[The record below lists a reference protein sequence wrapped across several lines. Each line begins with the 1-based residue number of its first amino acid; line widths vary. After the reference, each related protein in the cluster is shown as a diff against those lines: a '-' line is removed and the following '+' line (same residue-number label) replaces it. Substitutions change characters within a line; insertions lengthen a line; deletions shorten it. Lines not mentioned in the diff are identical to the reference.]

1 MKCDEA
7 RRRLLAGAEDPA
19 ATRHLEGCAACF
31 DALEATDPLVP
42 SLVAASPP
50 PSPAPDG
57 LLPAVLARW
66 ADQPRPL
73 TAPVGGLTLGLAAVA
88 LLAAF
93 AIEAFVGAEPG
104 RLAELGVLAGAA
116 LDLAGTAVV
125 GLATVR
131 SILLDQPWALSVLT
145 VLTLAVCSLWLRLA
159 AHGVP
164 TWRSAR

>member
-1 MKCDEA
+1 LRCEEA
-7 RRRLLAGAEDPA
+7 RSRLLAGAEDEDA
-19 ATRHLEGCAACF
+19 IHHLEGCAACF
-31 DALEATDPLVP
+31 DALEAADPLVP

-57 LLPAVLARW
+57 LLPGVLARW
-66 ADQPRPL
+66 AGAGPL
-73 TAPVGGLTLGLAAVA
+73 TAPAGGLTLGLAAVA
-88 LLAAF
+88 LLAALV
-93 AIEAFVGAEPG
+93 IEALVGAEPG

-116 LDLAGTAVV
+116 LNVAGTALV

-131 SILLDQPWALSVLT
+131 SILFDQPLALSVLT